1 MDSAILLYYGI
12 PLKKIITIIYNNDN
26 NNNNITTTTTT
37 TNNNNNN
44 NNSSSSSSSKLI
56 RFCKILLIV
65 VLVHSHLSAKGKR
78 WWIFKPLIGWTN
90 WFKSYGN
97 VVLALKLLP

>member
-1 MDSAILLYYGI
+1 MI
-12 PLKKIITIIYNNDN
+12 K
-26 NNNNITTTTTT
+26 
-37 TNNNNNN
+37 NNNNNN
-44 NNSSSSSSSKLI
+44 NNTNNNSNNNINNSSSSSSSKLI

-65 VLVHSHLSAKGKR
+65 VLVHSHLPAKGKR